1 MNTIGLALYLLFM
14 ISWFLHLTSRIPWL
28 GAIRFD
34 LVLVLLLF
42 LIHMLQKRTSDAEA
56 EPYRKLRALVFT
68 VIVLTPFAQW
78 PGSVVHYGLINFLKG
93 IVFFYFTIWFV
104 KTQKQLLLLVT
115 TFVLCQS
122 FRIFEPVYLHVT
134 EGYWG
139 SRASIA
145 GWEFME
151 RLSGAPYDVINP
163 NGLAYVILTV
173 IPFLIMLFEVSKLHK
188 LLAIAIMPLSLYAL
202 TLTGSRSG
210 FVGLV
215 IIAAA
220 MLWLSK
226 RKMVHVI
233 LIGLG
238 AILILSFLNEG
249 LKDRYRSLYDTNSR
263 NSATVEGR
271 LTGLKNNF
279 AVGMRRP
286 LFGHGIGTSTEA
298 NANFGDKAKPAHNIF
313 LETFQELGLIGLIAL
328 VIYLRAVFREI
339 FKADALT
346 TAEIPTRK
354 ISAALAALAVATFF
368 FGFASYGLSSYEWY
382 FIGGCAVCANLTS
395 KRREELSEVS

>member
-14 ISWFLHLTSRIPWL
+14 VSWFLHLTSRIPGL

-42 LIHMLQKRTSDAEA
+42 LIHLLQKKTSDPVP
-56 EPYRKLRALVFT
+56 EPYKKLRVLVFT

-93 IVFFYFTIWFV
+93 IVFFYFTVWFV

-122 FRIFEPVYLHVT
+122 FRIFEPVYLHIT

-139 SRASIA
+139 SRASMA
-145 GWEFME
+145 GWEFMS

-173 IPFLIMLFEVSKLHK
+173 IPFLIMLFEVSKLYK
-188 LLAIAIMPLSLYAL
+188 VLAIAITPLSLYAL

-215 IIAAA
+215 ILAAA

-226 RKMVHVI
+226 RKMGHVV
-233 LIGLG
+233 LIVLGGL
-238 AILILSFLNEG
+238 LIFSLLDEG
-249 LKDRYRSLYDTNSR
+249 LKDRYRSIYDTSSR
-263 NSATVEGR
+263 NSATAEGR
-271 LTGLKNNF
+271 LAGLKSNF
-279 AVGMRRP
+279 SVGMRRP
-286 LFGHGIGTSTEA
+286 LFGYGVGTSLEA
-298 NANFGDKAKPAHNIF
+298 NANFGSKAQPAHNIF
-313 LETFQELGLIGLIAL
+313 LETFQELGIIGVIAL
-328 VIYLRAVFREI
+328 ITYLRAVFKEI
-339 FKADALT
+339 FRAGDVS
-346 TAEIPTRK
+346 TAERSTRK
-354 ISAALAALAVATFF
+354 IMMALAALAVATFF

-382 FIGGCAVCANLTS
+382 FIGGCAVCASLTS
-395 KRREELSEVS
+395 RREGEFVGVS